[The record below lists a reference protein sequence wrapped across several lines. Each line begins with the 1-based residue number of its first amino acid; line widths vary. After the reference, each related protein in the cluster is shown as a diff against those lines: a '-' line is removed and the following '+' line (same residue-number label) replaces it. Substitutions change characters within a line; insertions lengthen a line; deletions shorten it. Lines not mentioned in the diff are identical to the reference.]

1 MMPQMSGMEL
11 HARATALA
19 PALAERF
26 VFVTGGAFTDAA
38 ADFLR
43 TTTNGWIEKPFD
55 PRALRELVD
64 RVSAG

>member
-11 HARATALA
+11 HSRVAVLA
-19 PALAERF
+19 PELASRF

-43 TTTNGWIEKPFD
+43 TTTNPWIEKPFD
-55 PRALRELVD
+55 PHALRDLVD